1 MLLKVEVITEGGSLL
16 SLPLQDASGGYIVE
30 EIEGLDPVKTTVS
43 TSSFATLDGTQYQA
57 SRREARNVV
66 MKLGYEPN
74 YAIGESVQTLRSR
87 LYGFLMPKSF
97 VKLRFYIST
106 GLTVD
111 IDGMVESFE
120 TSLFSK
126 TPQVSISIICFDSDF
141 YDPTPITVNMLA
153 SPPGV
158 GVTDSINYT
167 GTIETG
173 VLVSFKANRALNGF
187 TIVHNDIKRVGE
199 VLTYV
204 GPLVN
209 GNVVN
214 INTNPGKKSA
224 SLSGGGSVLHRLSPE
239 STWFRLHRG
248 NNTFSGLVTTAG
260 TSVPYTVT
268 YINKYGGL

>member
-16 SLPLQDASGGYIVE
+16 SLPLQDVSGGYIVE

-57 SRREARNVV
+57 SRREARNIV

-126 TPQVSISIICFDSDF
+126 EPQVSISIICFDSDF
-141 YDPTPITVNMLA
+141 YDPTPITVDLTA
-153 SPPGV
+153 TPPGS
-158 GVTDSINYT
+158 GITETINYA

-173 VLVSFKANRALNGF
+173 VLVSFKTNRALNGF
-187 TIVHNDIKRVGE
+187 TVFHYDPKGASE
-199 VLTYV
+199 ALLYV
-204 GPLVN
+204 GPLVA

-224 SLSGGGSVLHRLSPE
+224 LLVGGGSVLHRLGPD
-239 STWFRLHRG
+239 TAWFRLHRG
-248 NNTFSGLVTTAG
+248 INQFSALVTSLG
-260 TSVPYTVT
+260 TNVPYSVT